1 VPDLRRS
8 RADCNIAR
16 SLSSVAFQHRHCAE
30 FVIDAA
36 LKHQSLLGCQ
46 VQSLDVRVTQL
57 PIQ

>member
-1 VPDLRRS
+1 VQIATSPEAC
-8 RADCNIAR
+8 RAWA
-16 SLSSVAFQHRHCAE
+16 VQQRHCAE